1 MSLRC
6 VSRTSDLAGR
16 LIVRPARLTDH
27 DAIREVVRAAYQQY
41 EPVTGSKLFSRYIAD
56 LLDFERHSRHG
67 QLIVAELDG
76 AVRGSG
82 AFYPDVSVQGLG
94 WPRGWAGGRAL
105 AVHPDARG
113 HGVAQ
118 ALLAAA
124 ECLARHHGAPVFAL
138 HTASFMT
145 TAIAL
150 YDRLGYRRAPEFDRD
165 LGAFLICSD
174 GLSRGRGEPPPVV
187 GPGGGSCFVAAFGW

>member
-1 MSLRC
+1 M
-6 VSRTSDLAGR
+6 
-16 LIVRPARLTDH
+16 
-27 DAIREVVRAAYQQY
+27 RAAYQQY
-41 EPVTGSKLFSRYIAD
+41 EPVTGSELFSRYVDD

-94 WPRGWAGGRAL
+94 WPPGWAGGRAL

-165 LGAFLICSD
+165 LGAFL
-174 GLSRGRGEPPPVV
+174 GLAAQATFRSVAYVRDLSADQ
-187 GPGGGSCFVAAFGW
+187 PGTSSADETRLATAAQA